1 MAVDLSAFDS
11 IQSNLFVRIDLSYTS
26 EVLTFTDSRGTW
38 ELTSGPGNAP
48 ENYIGLGELMGIT
61 ATSSELRSTSR
72 EITITISGIPNTS
85 ITEIMNSRIKG
96 SGCRIW
102 RGIIEPVNGLDVIYL
117 SGRFNGIVTNYAIN
131 EEFDPTTR
139 TASNTISIMCSGIV
153 DVLANTTKGRRTNPE
168 DQRSIYA
175 TDAAMDRV
183 PDLVGAYFDF
193 GVKV

>member
-26 EVLTFTDSRGTW
+26 EVLTFTDTRDTW
-38 ELTSGPGNAP
+38 DLNTGPGNSL
-48 ENYIGLGELMGIT
+48 EEYVGLGELMGVT
-61 ATSSELRSTSR
+61 STSSELRSTSR

-85 ITEIMNSRIKG
+85 ITEIMNSRLKG
-96 SGCRIW
+96 SRCNIW
-102 RGIIEPVNGLDVIYL
+102 RLIQDPITRNPLYL

-131 EEFDPTTR
+131 EEFDPVSR

-153 DVLANTTKGRRTNPE
+153 DVLANTTKGRRTNPQ
-168 DQRSIYA
+168 DQRYWVPN
-175 TDAAMDRV
+175 DAAFDRV

-193 GVKV
+193 GVKT